1 MEGRAVYF
9 PANSGA
15 EGTSLNV
22 WEIDQETG
30 ARKADTP
37 VASAAIDSTG
47 AWGPFG
53 LQAGDH
59 YEFQLIRPGRSE
71 HHFYRQPFLRDT
83 NLVRFNTSPEGS
95 AIEQNT
101 NVGNEH
107 ASLVISRDM
116 EWWAEREQKD
126 VLEVA
131 TVSPL
136 WGEEP
141 SFNILRPD
149 MGNSTIGIH
158 VHDDEATPALTTGE
172 LLPYF
177 PDQPFQTGVDVNMPA
192 TSPPDGV
199 ISIVSTP
206 RGDTARKQ
214 TLNVP
219 NWISS
224 EHRIS
229 IIFNDFVQD

>member
-1 MEGRAVYF
+1 MR
-9 PANSGA
+9 
-15 EGTSLNV
+15 
-22 WEIDQETG
+22 
-30 ARKADTP
+30 
-37 VASAAIDSTG
+37 
-47 AWGPFG
+47 
-53 LQAGDH
+53 
-59 YEFQLIRPGRSE
+59 
-71 HHFYRQPFLRDT
+71 
-83 NLVRFNTSPEGS
+83 
-95 AIEQNT
+95 
-101 NVGNEH
+101 
-107 ASLVISRDM
+107 SLVISRDM
-116 EWWAEREQKD
+116 EWWADTEQND

-141 SFNILRPD
+141 PVNILRPD
-149 MGNSTIGIH
+149 MGNSNIGIH

-177 PDQPFQTGVDVNMPA
+177 PAQPFQTGVDVNMPA

-206 RGDTARKQ
+206 RGDAARKQ
-214 TLNVP
+214 TINVP
-219 NWISS
+219 NWASS